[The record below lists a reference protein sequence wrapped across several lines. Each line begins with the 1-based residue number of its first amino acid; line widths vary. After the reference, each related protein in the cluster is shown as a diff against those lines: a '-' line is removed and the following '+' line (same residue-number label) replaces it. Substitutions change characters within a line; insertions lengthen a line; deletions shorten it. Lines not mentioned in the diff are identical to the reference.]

1 MNSTYLAQTLGL
13 ASAAI
18 LATTG
23 PASAQQA
30 PPPPRPSQASRQAPA
45 QRPTMMPRIPSLP
58 VGASQPGGPLPGLT
72 QTELANFGAGL
83 DEFENAETPAGGLG
97 PIFNDVSCVSCHN
110 AGGTG
115 GGSTVNVT
123 RFGLR
128 DANGF
133 DPLEDLGGSLL
144 QRQAIAPGAREI
156 VPGQANVI
164 AMRQST
170 PLFGLGL
177 IEAIPDAAILE
188 NAKRPPV
195 NGIRGRANQ
204 ITDVVSGQVRTGRF
218 GWKAQQ
224 ATILAFSADAYVNE
238 MGVTNRFFSKENAP
252 NGDPDLL
259 AKFDAVA
266 DPEDTVDPATGKADI
281 DASADFMR
289 FLAPPQ
295 PLPLSPSAIAGRGLF
310 TSALTD
316 CAVCHKPSMTTG
328 PSPVAALSKKP
339 VNLYS
344 DLLVHD
350 MGSLGDGITQG
361 NVRGNEMR
369 TAPLWGLRLSAP
381 YLHDGRAPGID
392 AAIRAHDGEAAV
404 SREKYLRLSP
414 VQRQQMIDFLR
425 SL

>member
-1 MNSTYLAQTLGL
+1 
-13 ASAAI
+13 
-18 LATTG
+18 
-23 PASAQQA
+23 
-30 PPPPRPSQASRQAPA
+30 
-45 QRPTMMPRIPSLP
+45 
-58 VGASQPGGPLPGLT
+58 LPGLT
-72 QTELANFGAGL
+72 KTELANFGAGL

-115 GGSTVNVT
+115 GGSPVNVT

-133 DPLEDLGGSLL
+133 DPLDDLGGSLL

-177 IEAIPDAAILE
+177 IEAIPDAAILA
-188 NAKRPPV
+188 NANRPPV

-238 MGVTNRFFSKENAP
+238 MGVTNRFFPTENAP
-252 NGDPDLL
+252 NGDPDVL
-259 AKFDAVA
+259 AKFDSVA
-266 DPEDTVDPATGKADI
+266 DPEDEVDPATGKADI

-295 PLPLSPSAIAGRGLF
+295 PLPLSPSATAGRGLF
-310 TSALTD
+310 TGGLTD

-328 PSPVAALSKKP
+328 PSPVAALSKKT

-350 MGSLGDGITQG
+350 MGRLGDGITQG
-361 NVRGNEMR
+361 TVTGNEMR

-381 YLHDGRAPGID
+381 YLHDGRAPSID
-392 AAIRAHDGEAAV
+392 AAIRAHDGEAAG

-414 VQRQQMIDFLR
+414 TQRQQLIDFLR